1 MTLTIIVPVFNEE
14 LAMPIFFEEFK
25 KASTALPKVA
35 MTVLFVNDGSSDTTL
50 EVAKDLSKKDNR
62 IKYIS
67 LSRNFGKEA
76 AMLAGLKAA
85 KTDLVAIM
93 DVDGQDPFS
102 MLVEMVEE
110 LKNDENLD
118 VVGSRRVS
126 RKGEPPIRSLCAKI
140 FYKMIQKIS
149 HTKIVDGARDFRVMR
164 LNVVEAILEMSEV
177 NRFSKGIFAYVGFNT
192 KWLEYENIE
201 RSAGETKWSFFKLVR
216 YSLSAIVAFSTAP
229 LVFASFVGIL
239 FCIIS
244 FVVIVFVVTRALIF
258 GDPTTGWPSM
268 ISIVLFVGGIQLFCV
283 GVLGQYLSKTYL
295 ESKRRPTY
303 FIREDNLNDK

>member
-14 LAMPIFFEEFK
+14 LAMPIYFEEFK
-25 KASTALPKVA
+25 KAANQLKDIA
-35 MTVLFVNDGSSDTTL
+35 MTALFVNDGSSDKTL
-50 EVAKDLSKKDNR
+50 EVAKNLAKQDDR
-62 IKYIS
+62 VKYIS

-102 MLVEMVEE
+102 MLVEMVET
-110 LKNDENLD
+110 LKSDENLD
-118 VVGSRRVS
+118 VVGARRVS

-164 LNVVEAILEMSEV
+164 LNVVKAILEMSEV
-177 NRFSKGIFAYVGFNT
+177 NRFSKGIFAYVGFNA

-201 RSAGETKWSFFKLVR
+201 RSAGETKWSFWKLFR

-229 LVFASFVGIL
+229 LVFASLVGII

-244 FVVIVFVVTRALIF
+244 FAVIVFVVVRALIF

-268 ISIVLFVGGIQLFCV
+268 ISIILFVSGIQLFCV

-295 ESKRRPTY
+295 ESKRRPA
-303 FIREDNLNDK
+303 FFVREDNLDE